1 MYALRAATSLEL
13 AIVAVISRL
22 ICLLPL
28 PWALALGRAC
38 GLIWYYL
45 IPVRRRVALVNVERV
60 FGDQLSPAARRRL
73 VRANFVHLACYAVE
87 LLRIPRMTCASAA
100 DLTEIRGWEHVEA
113 GFARGKGVIV
123 FSSHVGN
130 VDLAGTSMAIR
141 GVPVSVV
148 AKDMGAM
155 TRSFVAAVRER
166 TGVILIPPRRSKE
179 QIKELLAANK
189 MVVLIIDQHV
199 AKHRALVCDFFGQ
212 RAATSPAPSRFAA
225 ETGAALIP
233 GVTYRLPGSH
243 RHVLRFLP
251 PLALERPYADDD
263 ANLQHNTERLNRA
276 VEAWVREFPEQWLW
290 VHKRWKVQD
299 DPEAWERA
307 SSAGPVAKAG

>member
-1 MYALRAATSLEL
+1 
-13 AIVAVISRL
+13 L
-22 ICLLPL
+22 ICLLPVS
-28 PWALALGRAC
+28 WAIGLGRVF
-38 GLIWYYL
+38 GLVWYYL
-45 IPVRRRVALVNVERV
+45 IPVRRHVALVNVGRV
-60 FGDQLSPAARRRL
+60 FGDSLSPAQRRRM
-73 VRANFVHLACYAVE
+73 VRDNFVHLATYAVE
-87 LLRIPRMTCASAA
+87 LLRIPQMTPESAA
-100 DLTEIRGWEHVEA
+100 DLASIEGWEHIEQ

-123 FSSHVGN
+123 VASHVGN

-155 TRSFVAAVRER
+155 TRSFVAAVRAR

-199 AKHRALVCDFFGQ
+199 AKHRAVVCDFFGQ
-212 RAATSPAPSRFAA
+212 RAATSPAPARFAA

-251 PLALERPYADDD
+251 PFTLEHPHADADD
-263 ANLQHNTERLNRA
+263 NLQHNTERLNRL
-276 VEAWVREFPEQWLW
+276 VEAWVRERPEQWMW
-290 VHKRWKVQD
+290 VHKRWKVHD
-299 DPEAWERA
+299 DPESWERA
-307 SSAGPVAKAG
+307 SAARSVAKAG